1 MSDETL
7 ELTVTTTLGMQ
18 DAERDLRAA
27 LATEGFGV
35 LTEVDV
41 AAVLK
46 AKLGVEVEPYRI
58 LGVCNPQLA
67 YDAMA
72 IWRGFGLIAPCHIAV
87 YPSGGLTTIAALNP
101 LAFSEVRDNA
111 RLLPIAEAARA
122 AIGRA
127 LDAVGSLSGS

>member
-27 LATEGFGV
+27 LAAEGFGV